1 MHFLFSLE
9 DGKVEKILR
18 MIQGNFFS
26 VELKLIPPLP
36 PTYISITITY
46 QDSNEVLFKSF
57 LKICKFQL
65 CWLLWGNF
73 TRCGYLYANHQN

>member
-1 MHFLFSLE
+1 MHFLFILE
-9 DGKVEKILR
+9 DGKVEKILC

-26 VELKLIPPLP
+26 VELKLIPRAPA
-36 PTYISITITY
+36 YISITITN

-73 TRCGYLYANHQN
+73 TRCGDLYANHQN